1 MAKARKE
8 APRVPRARLERA
20 FRVGRSR
27 TGLGLFATVPI
38 EKGAFIVEY
47 RGRRISR
54 RQARRREAR
63 GSRYMFELDE
73 RWTIDGS
80 SRRNLAR
87 YANHACR
94 PNAEAALLS
103 GRLILRALRRIR
115 PGEEITYDYGQEYFD
130 LFLAPAGCR
139 CERCLKRRRRR
150 RRGPAADRRSP
161 PT

>member
-1 MAKARKE
+1 MARRRNR
-8 APRVPRARLERA
+8 APRSPRALAGRP

-27 TGLGLFATVPI
+27 TGLGLFATAAI

-47 RGRRISR
+47 RGRRIGHAL
-54 RQARRREAR
+54 ARRREAR

-94 PNAEAALLS
+94 PNTEMDLVAGKLL
-103 GRLILRALRRIR
+103 LRAIKRIR
-115 PGEEITYDYGQEYFD
+115 PGEEISYDYGKEYFD
-130 LFLAPAGCR
+130 LFLADRGCR
-139 CERCLKRRRRR
+139 CGRCLEQRRQRRRARS
-150 RRGPAADRRSP
+150 AAD
-161 PT
+161 